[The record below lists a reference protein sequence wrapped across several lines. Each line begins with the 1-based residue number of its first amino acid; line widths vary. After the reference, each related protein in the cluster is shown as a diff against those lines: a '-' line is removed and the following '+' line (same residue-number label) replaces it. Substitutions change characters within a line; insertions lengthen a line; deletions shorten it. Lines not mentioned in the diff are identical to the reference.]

1 MIRRVAKPV
10 SILLTICMLLL
21 SLPHKSAFAGMIGT
35 ETVLDAT
42 RSQEARDYLNRILAR
57 EDVRVSLV
65 AQGID
70 PLEAKARV
78 DSLSDAEVVSLT
90 DQIEQ
95 LPAGGSAL
103 GIILGTA
110 LIVFLVLLITDILGY
125 TDIFPFVKKH
135 SEVKKDSEKK

>member
-1 MIRRVAKPV
+1 
-10 SILLTICMLLL
+10 MLLL

-42 RSQEARDYLNRILAR
+42 RSQEARDYLNRTLAR
-57 EDVRVSLV
+57 EDVRASLI

-78 DSLSDAEVVSLT
+78 DSLSDAEAVSLA
-90 DQIEQ
+90 DQIEE

-103 GIILGTA
+103 GILVGA
-110 LIVFLVLLITDILGY
+110 LLIVFIVLLITDILGY
-125 TDIFPFVKKH
+125 TDVFPFVKKH
-135 SEVKKDSEKK
+135 SEVKKDSDNK

>member
-1 MIRRVAKPV
+1 
-10 SILLTICMLLL
+10 MLLL

-57 EDVRVSLV
+57 EDVRASLV

-70 PLEAKARV
+70 PPEAQARV
-78 DSLSDAEVVSLT
+78 DSLSDAEAVSLA
-90 DQIEQ
+90 DQIEE

-103 GIILGTA
+103 GIIVGAL
-110 LIVFLVLLITDILGY
+110 LIVFIVLLVTDILGY
-125 TDIFPFVKKH
+125 TDVFPFVKKH
-135 SEVKKDSEKK
+135 SEVKKDSDNK

>member
-1 MIRRVAKPV
+1 
-10 SILLTICMLLL
+10 MLLL

-42 RSQEARDYLNRILAR
+42 RSQEARDYLNRTLAR
-57 EDVRVSLV
+57 EDVRASLI

-78 DSLSDAEVVSLT
+78 DSLSDAEAVSLA
-90 DQIEQ
+90 DQIEE

-103 GIILGTA
+103 GIIVGAL
-110 LIVFLVLLITDILGY
+110 LIVFIVLLVTDILGY
-125 TDIFPFVKKH
+125 TDVFPFVKKH
-135 SEVKKDSEKK
+135 SEVKKDSDNK

>member
-1 MIRRVAKPV
+1 
-10 SILLTICMLLL
+10 MLLL

-42 RSQEARDYLNRILAR
+42 RSQEARDYLNRTLAR
-57 EDVRVSLV
+57 EDVRTSLV

-78 DSLSDAEVVSLT
+78 ESLSDAEAVSLA
-90 DQIEQ
+90 DQIEE

-103 GIILGTA
+103 GILVGA
-110 LIVFLVLLITDILGY
+110 LLLVFIVLLITDILGY
-125 TDIFPFVKKH
+125 TDVFPFVKKH
-135 SEVKKDSEKK
+135 SEVKKDSDNK

>member
-1 MIRRVAKPV
+1 MI
-10 SILLTICMLLL
+10 LL

-42 RSQEARDYLNRILAR
+42 RGQEARDYLNRILAR
-57 EDVRVSLV
+57 EDVRASLV

-78 DSLSDAEVVSLT
+78 DSLSDAEAVSLA
-90 DQIEQ
+90 DQIEE

-103 GIILGTA
+103 GIIVGAL
-110 LIVFLVLLITDILGY
+110 LIVFIVLLITDILGY

-135 SEVKKDSEKK
+135 SEVK

>member
-21 SLPHKSAFAGMIGT
+21 SLPHKSTLAGMVGT
-35 ETVLDAT
+35 ETVLDIT
-42 RSQEARDYLNRILAR
+42 RSEEARDYLNKILAR
-57 EDVRVSLV
+57 EDIQASLI

-70 PLEAKARV
+70 PLEAKARAE
-78 DSLSDAEVVSLT
+78 SLSDAEVVSLA
-90 DQIEQ
+90 DQIEE

-135 SEVKKDSEKK
+135 SEVKKDSDNK

>member
-1 MIRRVAKPV
+1 
-10 SILLTICMLLL
+10 MLLL
-21 SLPHKSAFAGMIGT
+21 SLPHKSTLAGMVGT
-35 ETVLDAT
+35 ETVLDIT
-42 RSQEARDYLNRILAR
+42 RSEEARDYLNKILAR
-57 EDVRVSLV
+57 EDIQASLI

-70 PLEAKARV
+70 PLEAKARAE
-78 DSLSDAEVVSLT
+78 SLSDAEVVSLA
-90 DQIEQ
+90 DQIEE

-135 SEVKKDSEKK
+135 SEVKKDSDNK

>member
-1 MIRRVAKPV
+1 
-10 SILLTICMLLL
+10 MLLL

-42 RSQEARDYLNRILAR
+42 RSQEARDYLNRIFAR
-57 EDVRVSLV
+57 EDVRASLI

-78 DSLSDAEVVSLT
+78 ESLSDAEAVSLA
-90 DQIEQ
+90 DQIEE

-103 GIILGTA
+103 GILVGAI
-110 LIVFLVLLITDILGY
+110 LIVFIVLLITDILGY
-125 TDIFPFVKKH
+125 TDVFPFVKKH
-135 SEVKKDSEKK
+135 SEVKKDSDNK

>member
-1 MIRRVAKPV
+1 
-10 SILLTICMLLL
+10 MLLL

-42 RSQEARDYLNRILAR
+42 RGQEARDYLNRTFAR
-57 EDVRVSLV
+57 EDVRASLV

-78 DSLSDAEVVSLT
+78 DSLSDAEAVSLA
-90 DQIEQ
+90 DQIEE

-103 GIILGTA
+103 GIPSAVPSVCAEST
-110 LIVFLVLLITDILGY
+110 LL
-125 TDIFPFVKKH
+125 
-135 SEVKKDSEKK
+135 SWC